1 LALRWV
7 ETTGY
12 KALIGR
18 KVLIDA
24 DAGADADLLLQR
36 AADRRLA
43 HGLLAASLIFRQNWH
58 GTLGRVRRLKRT
70 SAFGNRIT
78 HFLDAQTTVRSLA
91 ASPRQPSRRLGGR
104 GRH

>member
-1 LALRWV
+1 MQ
-7 ETTGY
+7 EQT
-12 KALIGR
+12 LIKGR
-18 KVLIDA
+18 EGNAKIP
-24 DAGADADLLLQR
+24 LLLQR

-91 ASPRQPSRRLGGR
+91 ASPRQPSRRLGG
-104 GRH
+104 GEDDTDELTSE